1 MSMNNTWT
9 RTIPSYLL
17 AIMIKGATPARTG
30 TLMAVGSMTCVQ
42 IGLALS
48 VPLFGQ
54 LGPLGTVWLR
64 LAWASVILVVAVRP
78 RPWRFRRRILLA
90 AIALGVVTGGVTML
104 FMAAIARMP
113 LGTAS
118 ALEFL
123 GPLGVAVARGHGRR
137 RLLWPGLAAAGVLVL
152 THPWQGGAGN
162 GQEPLGI
169 VFALGAAACWAAYIL
184 LTQAVGDEVAGLEGL
199 AVSIPVAALVS
210 TPFAVPEI
218 GRALTPHLLLI
229 GLGLALLLPVIPFG
243 LEMYALR
250 RLTTAAFGTLMCL
263 EPALALLAG
272 LVLLGQVPGLSA
284 LAGVAL
290 VVAAGLGAVRT
301 GARQDETHVRIESER
316 VGVPAVYIGGA
327 MSEEMTPQENPAK
340 DPEDWVTGDEPMTS
354 PQRSYLQTLAREAGR
369 DVDLDALS
377 KADASRLIDELQV
390 VSGRGTG
397 TASRV
402 G

>member
-1 MSMNNTWT
+1 V
-9 RTIPSYLL
+9 
-17 AIMIKGATPARTG
+17 IKSVTPARTG

-64 LAWASVILVVAVRP
+64 LAWASLILLAAVRP

-90 AIALGVVTGGVTML
+90 AIALGVATGGVTML
-104 FMAAIARMP
+104 FMAAVARMP

-123 GPLGVAVARGHGRR
+123 GPLGVAVARAKSGQHSGRR
-137 RLLWPGLAAAGVLVL
+137 RLLWPGLAAVGVLVL
-152 THPWQGGAGN
+152 THPWQGGSS
-162 GQEPLGI
+162 PLGV
-169 VFALGAAACWAAYIL
+169 VFALGAAVCWAAYIL

-210 TPFAVPEI
+210 TPFAAPEI
-218 GRALTPHLLLI
+218 GKALTPHLLLA

-272 LVLLGQVPGLSA
+272 LALLGQVPGLWA

-290 VVAAGLGAVRT
+290 VVVAGLGAVRT
-301 GARQDETHVRIESER
+301 GARQDETHVRIGSER
-316 VGVPAVYIGGA
+316 VVVAVTYTGGA

-340 DPEDWVTGDEPMTS
+340 DPEDWITGDEPMTG
-354 PQRSYLQTLAREAGR
+354 PQRSYLRTLAREAGR
-369 DVDLDALS
+369 DVDVDALS
-377 KADASRLIDELQV
+377 KADASKLIDELQV
-390 VSGRGTG
+390 VSGRGPG
-397 TASRV
+397 